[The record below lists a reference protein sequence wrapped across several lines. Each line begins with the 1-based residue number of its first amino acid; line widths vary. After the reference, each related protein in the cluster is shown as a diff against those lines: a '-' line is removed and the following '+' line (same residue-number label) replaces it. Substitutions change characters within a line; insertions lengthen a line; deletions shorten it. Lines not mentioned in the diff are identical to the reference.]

1 MTTKPKKSTA
11 PEAQKFPRKA
21 LAYNSGPSDDEKGR
35 AYAQLINSPEL
46 AAYRVIG
53 MMQPNKLADGIDT
66 PTFLASLRE
75 QAAAAQGGDLKHVEA
90 MLSGQASALQAMFVR
105 LSEQI
110 GRAHV

>member
-53 MMQPNKLADGIDT
+53 MMQPKKLVDVIDA
-66 PTFLASLRE
+66 PTFLASQRE
-75 QAAAAQGGDLKHVEA
+75 QAAE
-90 MLSGQASALQAMFVR
+90 
-105 LSEQI
+105 I